1 MRLPVAGADHR
12 WLISRSEYRKVA
24 SAMPSRSIPEMPLSA
39 AGCKLRGR
47 LPALLLGLALHSLS
61 LGQSDVTV
69 DAPSAEPS
77 DSLPAAVSRKLAAYD
92 LAPENLSVY
101 VQALDQEQPLVDF
114 QSRVPR
120 NPASTIKTLTTFV
133 ALEVL
138 RPGYIWKT
146 RVYLDGTLSQGRLD
160 GNLVIR
166 GICDPY
172 LTTENFWKLLRQL
185 RAMGL
190 QHIAGDLVVDNSYFQ
205 VAAEDPGEFDG
216 QPFRSYN
223 VAPDALLVNFKSVR
237 FLFYPDPAD
246 KSVRIVP
253 DPLLPN
259 LVIENRIQLGKGAC
273 RGYQRG
279 IAFNVPGGM
288 EDARVVLDG
297 RFPSGCD
304 EYSFSRTVM
313 APAQFAFGVFKG
325 LWEEMGG
332 VIDGG
337 VRMGLAPVDA
347 EPFYIHWSPTLAEV
361 VRSINKFSNNVMT
374 RHLLLT
380 MGAEVYGP
388 PGTQEK
394 GQAVVKQWLA
404 AQHLEFPELRLV
416 NGAGLSRE
424 TRISAL
430 SMASLLRRAWD
441 SPYMPELAASLPLSG
456 MDGTLRLRFDDEPLA
471 GQLHLK
477 TGSMDHVTAIAGYAM
492 ARSGRRYVVVALHND
507 TDVHRGYG
515 ENVQHALLRW
525 LIDQ

>member
-1 MRLPVAGADHR
+1 
-12 WLISRSEYRKVA
+12 
-24 SAMPSRSIPEMPLSA
+24 MPSQSKPEMTIPA
-39 AGCKLRGR
+39 PDRPHRGR
-47 LPALLLGLALHSLS
+47 LPTLLLGLLLHSLA
-61 LGQSDVTV
+61 LGQPDPGVALQPV
-69 DAPSAEPS
+69 EAADA
-77 DSLPAAVSRKLAAYD
+77 LPAVVSRKLAAYQ
-92 LAPENLSVY
+92 LAPDNLSVF
-101 VQALDQEQPLVDF
+101 VQALDQDRPLVDF

-120 NPASTIKTLTTFV
+120 NPASTIKALTTFV

-138 RPGYIWKT
+138 RPGYVWKT
-146 RVYLDGTLSQGRLD
+146 RVYLDGTLSDGRLD
-160 GNLVIR
+160 GDLVIR
-166 GICDPY
+166 GSGDPY

-190 QHIAGDLVVDNSYFQ
+190 QHISGDLVVDNSYFQ
-205 VAAEDPGEFDG
+205 LAPEDPGEFDG

-259 LVIENRIQLGKGAC
+259 LVIENRIQLGNGAC

-279 IAFNVPGGM
+279 IAFNAPGGM
-288 EDARVVLDG
+288 EEGRVILDG
-297 RFPSGCD
+297 RFPAGCD
-304 EYSFSRTVM
+304 QYSFSRTVM

-332 VIDGG
+332 RIDGG
-337 VRMGLAPVDA
+337 VRLGLAPPEAD
-347 EPFYIHWSPTLAEV
+347 PFYTHWSPTLAEV

-380 MGAEVYGP
+380 MGAEIFGA

-394 GQAVVKQWLA
+394 GQAVVAEWLA
-404 AQHLEFPELRLV
+404 ANHLEFPELRLV
-416 NGAGLSRE
+416 NGAGLSRD
-424 TRISAL
+424 TRISAA
-430 SMASLLRRAWD
+430 SMARLLRRAWD
-441 SPYMPELAASLPLSG
+441 SPYMPEMAASLPLSG
-456 MDGTLRLRFDDEPLA
+456 MDGTLRMRFDQAPLA

-477 TGSMDHVTAIAGYAM
+477 TGSMDHVNAIAGYAM

-507 TDVHRGYG
+507 IDVHRGYG

-525 LIDQ
+525 LMDQ